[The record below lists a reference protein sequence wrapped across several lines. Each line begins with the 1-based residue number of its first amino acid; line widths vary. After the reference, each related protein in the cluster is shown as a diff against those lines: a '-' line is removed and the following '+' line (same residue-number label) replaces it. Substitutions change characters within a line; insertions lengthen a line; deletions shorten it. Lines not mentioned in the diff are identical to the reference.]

1 MARRKKIS
9 HKAHKRKASKSRRHS
24 RRGLRGLGA
33 MTSPKAIHGA
43 LPALVATLVTAGVT
57 IGIRIALSGDVA
69 TNATSAKA
77 SKYAPAIGAG
87 AGLLSAGAFFAL
99 SGPSAATSA
108 ALVSLANAAILM
120 ATDKVFL
127 DKPVILQSMAALNA
141 SSAPEAPAGTSGL
154 YGYGIHGLGAIVPET
169 NLGAILMERNRGG
182 LIGMG
187 ATVPHAG
194 EIVDL
199 SGTINPAAF
208 GQ

>member
-1 MARRKKIS
+1 
-9 HKAHKRKASKSRRHS
+9 
-24 RRGLRGLGA
+24 
-33 MTSPKAIHGA
+33 MTSPKALHGA

-57 IGIRIALSGDVA
+57 IGIRVALSGDVA
-69 TNATSAKA
+69 ANPTSAKA
-77 SKYAPAIGAG
+77 VKFAPAIGAG

-127 DKPVILQSMAALNA
+127 DKPILLSAIAPAA
-141 SSAPEAPAGTSGL
+141 EGAPAGTSGL
-154 YGYGIHGLGAIVPET
+154 YGYGINGLGAIVPET

-199 SGTINPAAF
+199 SGTINPSAF

>member
-9 HKAHKRKASKSRRHS
+9 RKAPKRKAPKSRRRS

-69 TNATSAKA
+69 TNPTSAKA

-127 DKPVILQSMAALNA
+127 DKPVILQSMAALNTA
-141 SSAPEAPAGTSGL
+141 EGAPTGTSGL
-154 YGYGIHGLGAIVPET
+154 YGYGINGLGAIVPET

-199 SGTINPAAF
+199 SGTINPSAF